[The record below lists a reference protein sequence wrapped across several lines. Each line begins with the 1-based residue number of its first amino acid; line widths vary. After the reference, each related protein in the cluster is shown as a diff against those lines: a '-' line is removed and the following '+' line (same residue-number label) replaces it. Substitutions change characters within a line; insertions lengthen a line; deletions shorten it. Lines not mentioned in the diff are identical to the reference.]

1 MANIYDVEYTD
12 TFGGEANYS
21 WVRRTRIIMPELTHY
36 GYTGSTD
43 GSYARANRIANREI
57 MKAAKAMMGLTGTRG
72 STYHYGD
79 MIQFKPYR
87 SNTVM
92 FITYC
97 DS

>member
-1 MANIYDVEYTD
+1 M
-12 TFGGEANYS
+12 ANYS

-36 GYTGSTD
+36 GYTGSAD

-57 MKAAKAMMGLTGTRG
+57 MKAAKAMM
-72 STYHYGD
+72 
-79 MIQFKPYR
+79 
-87 SNTVM
+87 